1 MSYNR
6 LGTLAAGVL
15 GLGWLVAVGV
25 NLFVWFPKIQQ
36 LPSGF
41 WDDSDLF
48 FAFVRENAISWRV
61 FHVGAGLGLVAAVFL
76 VSHLAELGAGD
87 KCARGFTTLGIV
99 GAVFG
104 LVASLI
110 DQLGTPVIARFA
122 AGNPLFVSQIWT
134 YMEPIR
140 DSGLKTVSCAWQP
153 SSCLNRAA
161 WGSLPGLWALPCSCW
176 GWLRR
181 LCRRRWLTRW
191 GRRVWADWRYCSF
204 PCGPCGWRG
213 GFGSRSWRNQL
224 GVIEALD
231 KLMKGLQTAVRLV
244 LSQASWP

>member
-140 DSGLKTVSCAWQP
+140 DSGLKTVSFA
-153 SSCLNRAA
+153 L
-161 WGSLPGLWALPCSCW
+161 LGLWLL
-176 GWLRR
+176 WLATKLLLESRR
-181 LCRRRWLTRW
+181 LGQFTRIV
-191 GRRVWADWRYCSF
+191 GIALLL
-204 PCGPCGWRG
+204 
-213 GFGSRSWRNQL
+213 L
-224 GVIEALD
+224 GLVEALVPPP
-231 KLMKGLQTAVRLV
+231 LAYTVGETGAGGLAILLIPMWALWLARWFWQQELAE
-244 LSQASWP
+244 SAGGH

>member
-140 DSGLKTVSCAWQP
+140 DSGLKTVSFA
-153 SSCLNRAA
+153 L
-161 WGSLPGLWALPCSCW
+161 LGLWLL
-176 GWLRR
+176 WLATKLLLESRR
-181 LCRRRWLTRW
+181 LGQFTRIV
-191 GRRVWADWRYCSF
+191 GIALLL
-204 PCGPCGWRG
+204 
-213 GFGSRSWRNQL
+213 L
-224 GVIEALD
+224 GLVEALVPPP
-231 KLMKGLQTAVRLV
+231 LAYTVGETGVGGLAILLIPMWALWLARWFWQQELAE
-244 LSQASWP
+244 SAGGH